1 MSPPVFPFCQVG
13 VALAA
18 TLASLGCLATPL
30 HAQSLRDDSSRAVM
44 PVPDTAVAK
53 RLSMGVGKSVILDLP
68 RDAAEIFVGNP
79 KVANAVVRS
88 ARKLYIIGMEGGQTT
103 IFAMDAAGRQ
113 IANLEISIG
122 RDIGELDRILKTAIP
137 KANVQLRTVNDT
149 IILTGTVDSAGEA
162 QQALDIAYG
171 FVGQSANGGGASAAG
186 NPAAAGSTGRVINSL
201 SIRGKDQ
208 VMLKVTIAEVKR
220 QVMKQLGVTSAH
232 LGNAGGWGKLN
243 VSSPYGLSLQ
253 QPSDNSLTL
262 NGSAAGATL
271 QAFERYGVARVLAE
285 PTVTAVSGEGAK
297 FTAGGELPVPAGQSC
312 SLDPTTKQ
320 NVCTV
325 GVSFKPYGV
334 SLNFTPVVL
343 SEGRILLRVATEV
356 TEVDPTQSITFSNS
370 NVPAFLTRKN
380 ETTVE
385 LASGASIVS
394 AGLIQVRSKQV
405 INGLPGLMN
414 LPILGSLFR
423 SRDYQREESEL
434 MIIVTPYIAKSVNP
448 SEVMKPTDNYADATD
463 PQSWLL
469 GRMNRIYSTSSN
481 PQITSQFK
489 GRVGFIND

>member
-1 MSPPVFPFCQVG
+1 MTP
-13 VALAA
+13 AA
-18 TLASLGCLATPL
+18 RAFRSIQLRAFFACLASLNCAASVAQ
-30 HAQSLRDDSSRAVM
+30 AQSAPREMARAEA
-44 PVPDTAVAK
+44 PPTDAAVA
-53 RLSMGVGKSVILDLP
+53 RRISMGVGKSIILDLP

-103 IFAMDAAGRQ
+103 IFAMDSTGRQ
-113 IANLEISIG
+113 IANIEISIG

-137 KANVQLRTVNDT
+137 NANVTLKTVNDT

-171 FVGQSANGGGASAAG
+171 FVGQTGTGGGGTSG
-186 NPAAAGSTGRVINSL
+186 NPAAAGASGKVINSL
-201 SIRGKDQ
+201 VIRGKDQ

-220 QVMKQLGVTSAH
+220 QVMKQLGVTSASI
-232 LGNAGGWGKLN
+232 GSTGGWGKLSL
-243 VSSPYGLSLQ
+243 SSPYGLSLQ
-253 QPSDNSLTL
+253 QPSDNNLTL
-262 NGSAAGATL
+262 PGTSASATL

-297 FTAGGELPVPAGQSC
+297 FTAGGELPVPASQSC
-312 SLDPTTKQ
+312 APDATGR
-320 NVCTV
+320 NICTV
-325 GVSFKPYGV
+325 GVTFKPYGI

-356 TEVDPTQSITFSNS
+356 TEVDPTQSITFSNA

-385 LASGASIVS
+385 LPSGASIVS

-414 LPILGSLFR
+414 LPVLGTLFR

-434 MIIVTPYIAKSVNP
+434 MIIVTPYIAKPVSP
-448 SEVMKPTDNYADATD
+448 TEVSRPTDNFADASD
-463 PQSWLL
+463 PQAWLL
-469 GRMNRIYSTSSN
+469 GRMNRIYSSKSN
-481 PQITSQFK
+481 PQIISQFK